1 MNLKPTD
8 VSLSIK
14 NFNRE
19 ICGYCFGCGCHC
31 GFIAY
36 MKDEEIADLYGHPYD
51 KNSVGSLCNK
61 GIALIAETDKLP
73 YRIKDIMIKRE
84 KEFIKSDIE
93 EVKALLSKRS
103 IKKPVVIMG
112 KFSTVEDYKVLRKLT
127 KDIYTTGV
135 FLPFRP
141 SSVPPYE
148 WSNMKLII
156 ALETDP
162 VNSEV
167 MATRWIM
174 DAVEKGAYLVNISS
188 RYNTLSAKA
197 NMNLLMN
204 PYQLKNV
211 LENILEGKD
220 EPWNR
225 LKAYLETTKES
236 LIIVSETL
244 LKSPLRYFV
253 ISFIK
258 HLRTSYGTE
267 YAFIGNITN
276 VEIKELKDINLES
289 NDLIISVDNTLYE
302 FDSLPENQ
310 ERISFSLFPDF
321 TAMNSNVIIPLPLF
335 KEREATPIFN
345 PFAYENKSTKFQNF
359 PYTVEDTISY
369 IFDISGQ
376 EEPTIYKND
385 IRDSE
390 INIWEEND
398 VRGGDIYVIVGDS
411 PVEIW
416 GHWYPW
422 LHGLERE
429 QKMYIN
435 KKTAEKLGI
444 KEDSLFKGV
453 RVEITNTVSDNTI
466 FVSEGFEES
475 QPFKRGVRKG
485 RILNKPGFRIWRLME

>member
-8 VSLSIK
+8 IPLSVK
-14 NFNRE
+14 KFNKE
-19 ICGYCFGCGCHC
+19 VCGYCLGCGCHC

-36 MKDEEIADLYGHPYD
+36 MKDEEIVDVYGHPYD

-61 GIALIAETDKLP
+61 GIALIGETDKLP
-73 YRIKDIMIKRE
+73 YRIKNIMIKRE

-93 EVKALLSKRS
+93 EVKSLLSKRP
-103 IKKPVVIMG
+103 IKKTAVIMG
-112 KFSTVEDYKVLRKLT
+112 KFSTVEDYKVLKKLT

-148 WSNMKLII
+148 WSNMKIII

-197 NMNLLMN
+197 SKNFLMN
-204 PYQLKNV
+204 PYQLKNT
-211 LENILEGKD
+211 LKNILEGKD

-225 LKAYLETTKES
+225 LKTFLETTKES

-253 ISFIK
+253 IGFIK

-276 VEIKELKDINLES
+276 IKIKELKDINLES
-289 NDLIISVDNTLYE
+289 HDLVISVDNTLYE
-302 FDSLPENQ
+302 FNNLPENQ

-321 TAMNSNVIIPLPLF
+321 TAINSNAIIPLPLF
-335 KEREATPIFN
+335 KERKATPLFN
-345 PFAYENKSTKFQNF
+345 PFAYETKSVKLQNF

-369 IFDISGQ
+369 IFDTSGQ

-390 INIWEEND
+390 INIREEDN
-398 VRGGDIYVIVGDS
+398 VRDGDIYVIVGDS

-422 LHGLERE
+422 LHGLEKE
-429 QKMYIN
+429 QKVYIN
-435 KKTAEKLGI
+435 KKTAEMLGI
-444 KEDSLFKGV
+444 KENSNFMGI

-475 QPFKRGVRKG
+475 QPFKSGVRKG
-485 RILNKPGFRIWRLME
+485 RILNKPGFRIWRLRE